1 MAIKQLTSGSS
12 VKQIS
17 ILLTIIAL
25 ILWAYSITQVKLNI
39 GFYGLIHSFPISFFI
54 ALGILTIA
62 SVILWTSKERHQ
74 MLLFLQLLILIVS
87 LWLLPLLIGSRPFPG
102 DAYRNLD
109 LINAVVEGNHIFYDW
124 YLFWPG
130 AFILFP
136 MVVKLGAVDLQSI
149 MNMSAF
155 FVQLLFLLPLY
166 VFLRNLLGENHIN
179 YCWGGL
185 WIFSLANWVGEGYF
199 SAQGTAYFLLLVLL
213 ALVTTP
219 SFWERKSKSFA
230 LLFLIVITF
239 ATISIT
245 HLLTSLSALCIL
257 VVLCVVKRSKRLAL
271 IVAVCLLLMIS
282 WDIIGSGGYVT
293 KQIMSQP
300 FVTTVSTPPPSET
313 VPPPS
318 ETVPPPSETVPP
330 P

>member
-1 MAIKQLTSGSS
+1 MTIKQLTSCWSA
-12 VKQIS
+12 KQIS

-25 ILWAYSITQVKLNI
+25 ILWAYSITQVELNI
-39 GFYGLIHSFPISFFI
+39 GLYGLIHSFPITFFI

-62 SVILWTSKERHQ
+62 SVILWISKESHQ
-74 MLLFLQLLILIVS
+74 RLLFLQLLILIAS

-102 DAYRNLD
+102 DAHRNLN
-109 LINAVVEGNHIFYDW
+109 LINAVVEGGHIFYDW

-136 MVVKLGAVDLQSI
+136 MVVKLGAVNLQPI

-155 FVQLLFLLPLY
+155 FMQLFYLLPLY
-166 VFLRNLLGENHIN
+166 AFLRNLLGENKIN

-219 SFWERKSKSFA
+219 SFWERNSKSFV
-230 LLFLIVITF
+230 LLSLTVVTF
-239 ATISIT
+239 AAMSIT
-245 HLLTSLSALCIL
+245 HLLTSLTALCIL
-257 VVLCVVKRSKRLAL
+257 AVLCVVKRSKRLAPVVVVCFFL
-271 IVAVCLLLMIS
+271 IIS
-282 WDIIGSGGYVT
+282 WDIIGSGGYIT

-300 FVTTVSTPPPSET
+300 FVTTC
-313 VPPPS
+313 
-318 ETVPPPSETVPP
+318 
-330 P
+330 